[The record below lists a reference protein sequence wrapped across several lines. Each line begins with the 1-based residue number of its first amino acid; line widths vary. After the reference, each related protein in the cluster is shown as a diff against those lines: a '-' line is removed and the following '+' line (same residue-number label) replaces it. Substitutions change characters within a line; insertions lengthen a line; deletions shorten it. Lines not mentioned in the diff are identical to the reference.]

1 MSVVPPL
8 DVYAVYVAAAV
19 ALILTPGPDTV
30 FVLAQGAGGGRRAG
44 ASAGLGV
51 ATGVLGHTLAV
62 SLGLAALLRASPTAF
77 TLLQYAGAA
86 YLCYLGVQT
95 LRGAGGGIEVDPAD
109 AADGDAAGTP
119 FRQGA
124 TVNLLNPK
132 VAIFFLAFLPGFAG
146 DGGAPRLAFLGVTY
160 AVLAAVY
167 LGAVGTLAGRVRS
180 VFESPRAT
188 RALRY
193 VSGVAVVG
201 LGVLVVAG
209 AGTSH

>member
-8 DVYAVYVAAAV
+8 DVYAVYLAAAV

-62 SLGLAALLRASPTAF
+62 ALGLAALLRASPTAF
-77 TLLQYAGAA
+77 TLLQYVGAL

-95 LRGAGGGIEVDPAD
+95 LRGAGGGIEVEPGGA
-109 AADGDAAGTP
+109 GDAASAP

-124 TVNLLNPK
+124 AVNLLNPK

-146 DGGAPRLAFLGVTY
+146 DGGATRLVFLGVTY
-160 AVLAAVY
+160 AVLTAVY
-167 LGAVGTLAGRVRS
+167 LGAVGTLAGRVRTL
-180 VFESPRAT
+180 FASPRVART
-188 RALRY
+188 LR
-193 VSGVAVVG
+193 VSSGIAILTLAVS
-201 LGVLVVAG
+201 A
-209 AGTSH
+209 AYRI